1 MPGADLVSSLER
13 AAHATSASIPVS
25 SGLETTPLP
34 AVLSSIEVVPLESAV
49 VASVTVSEVPG
60 LPASPQDDL
69 DVPLSKLV
77 PSCAED
83 KIDGTSSKA
92 SKLLASDNFAVDA
105 CSSSAHV
112 GEAPP
117 PSKRG
122 LEKRGLS
129 AVVSKRLPHDLLHI
143 CRGLNEH
150 LVVEQH
156 LLLLNVVSCCL
167 LIDSFMICV
176 FLSGEGVASEGSS

>member
-1 MPGADLVSSLER
+1 MPGEDLVSSLER
-13 AAHATSASIPVS
+13 AAHATPASIPVS

-34 AVLSSIEVVPLESAV
+34 AVLSSIGVVPLESAV
-49 VASVTVSEVPG
+49 VASVTVSDVPG

-83 KIDGTSSKA
+83 KIAGFSSKA

-117 PSKRG
+117 PAREDWRRGGFPQWSADAFPTIYYIFAGFERAFGSRTTSPVVKRG
-122 LEKRGLS
+122 ELS
-129 AVVSKRLPHDLLHI
+129 VD
-143 CRGLNEH
+143 
-150 LVVEQH
+150 
-156 LLLLNVVSCCL
+156 
-167 LIDSFMICV
+167 
-176 FLSGEGVASEGSS
+176 